1 VVLSISL
8 LGSDAGEK
16 YILEI
21 PIAATMGSIRPSNI
35 KRVARALVDSYPDK
49 FSGDFEKNKIMVSKL
64 TDVQTKR
71 LRNMLAGYV
80 TRYWKI
86 KMRKEEGS

>member
-1 VVLSISL
+1 M
-8 LGSDAGEK
+8 
-16 YILEI
+16 
-21 PIAATMGSIRPSNI
+21 PFAAIMGSIRPSNI

-49 FSGDFEKNKIMVSKL
+49 FNGDFESNKIMVSKL

-86 KMRKEEGS
+86 KKMREEGS